1 MPLSCSTCLTVA
13 SLVPSRNL
21 TADDLAWCLFL
32 TGLLGRTRACFTH
45 ASIVF
50 SGILLRT
57 FTALMPLTTA
67 LASRTP
73 AGEDNIHTTLDS
85 IYLDARDGDVSMTGS
100 DRSTVWLAELHRPA
114 VDLSVTPETGFCADA
129 WSYRDRH
136 PASYRLWL
144 GKRGSCTRAGVE
156 DLRE

>member
-57 FTALMPLTTA
+57 FTALVPLTTTA
-67 LASRTP
+67 LASRTIT
-73 AGEDNIHTTLDS
+73 GEGNIHTTLGS
-85 IYLDARDGDVSMTGS
+85 ALLDARDG
-100 DRSTVWLAELHRPA
+100 
-114 VDLSVTPETGFCADA
+114 
-129 WSYRDRH
+129 
-136 PASYRLWL
+136 
-144 GKRGSCTRAGVE
+144 GVN
-156 DLRE
+156 DSQ